1 MKKIVALSFWLSIM
15 LCACRE
21 NRKIVNHIQD
31 SDMSVEI
38 TRLKGGKDGS
48 GTLDYAVR
56 LIPAKKI
63 INDKDKS
70 FTNSLWYSMD
80 SCFYLVKG
88 QQKIY
93 SAIVQPIANGVAG
106 TFEYMLSFN
115 ESDLEKSNWN
125 LIYEDKYL
133 NHKKYFL
140 NIPEE

>member
-1 MKKIVALSFWLSIM
+1 
-15 LCACRE
+15 
-21 NRKIVNHIQD
+21 
-31 SDMSVEI
+31 MSVEI